1 MDSIFEKTMRAC
13 LEAKKSDG
21 KKKNIKESRRYVK
34 EEDEEFVDEL
44 STEVDGLEG
53 DGEDE
58 VMPGVDTDII
68 VVVDPENPEDGDYV
82 DPATV
87 AQEIIDDTPEG
98 EVPSTE
104 EFIGDFTYTCPICG
118 NTFFSD
124 VEMHDGDECP
134 VCGDT
139 PDGYVL
145 VGEVQ
150 ATDAQ
155 EDKVGE
161 EQAEDGEEIPDE
173 GEELP
178 DETED
183 NLEVADVDE
192 EDEEIVDVEESKKT
206 DVCPDCG
213 KDKDHCHCKENR
225 RKVGRRTSEMKKP
238 VSKKSGYKLDD
249 VSFNKFMNKFVRENY
264 KNATSFTMKSAK
276 LAGKVL
282 TVECELKFKTGK
294 VKNVT
299 LKAANFN
306 PKSESISMRDNGAFK
321 CENKANVPFVFNIKN
336 EKGTISCTGLRYN
349 IITRVAEGKR
359 VQISGN
365 LAVRPKLESKKN
377 FLNGAR
383 R

>member
-13 LEAKKSDG
+13 LESKKTNG
-21 KKKNIKESRRYVK
+21 KKPVKESRRFV

-44 STEVDGLEG
+44 VDEVDGLEG
-53 DGEDE
+53 DGDGE

-82 DPATV
+82 DPAVV

-98 EVPSTE
+98 EIPSTE

-161 EQAEDGEEIPDE
+161 EQAEDGAEVPDEAEEEIPDE
-173 GEELP
+173 AGEE
-178 DETED
+178 DD
-183 NLEVADVDE
+183 LEVADVDE
-192 EDEEIVDVEESKKT
+192 EEIVDVEESKKA
-206 DVCPDCG
+206 DVCPCCG

-238 VSKKSGYKLDD
+238 VTKKSGYKLDD

-264 KNATSFTMKSAK
+264 KNATSFTMKSAR
-276 LAGKVL
+276 LAGKIL

-299 LKAANFN
+299 LKAVNFN
-306 PKSESISMRDNGAFK
+306 AKSESLAMRDNGAFK
-321 CENKANVPFVFNIKN
+321 CENKANAPFIFNVKN
-336 EKGTISCTGLRYN
+336 ENGVISCTGLRYN

-365 LAVRPKLESKKN
+365 LAVRPKLESKKSK
-377 FLNGAR
+377 
-383 R
+383 